1 MTDPGK
7 RLRAEALE
15 SLRQSHLDDLE
26 RIYQVQLSVVT
37 DPDSKKADVNN
48 GVKNLLTMLGVGRVG
63 PEKPP
68 EAPKGKAQVEQVAP
82 ISKERLAEIDRKLSG
97 REGK

>member
-1 MTDPGK
+1 MTDPVN
-7 RLRAEALE
+7 RRARAEALE
-15 SLRQSHLDDLE
+15 TLRQSHLDDLE

-68 EAPKGKAQVEQVAP
+68 EAPKTGKPEAQQAP
-82 ISKERLAEIDRKLSG
+82 ISDARMDEIMKKLG
-97 REGK
+97 RG

>member
-68 EAPKGKAQVEQVAP
+68 EAPKGKATTEPTAP
-82 ISKERLAEIDRKLSG
+82 LRQELLDAIDKKLG
-97 REGK
+97 VK